1 MPAITSRLAKVCR
14 KQCQLKFG
22 MPARLHSVRTNAQAG
37 LGRRSWARGIVERLL
52 GAVFEKAKV
61 PGAHAHHFRHTF
73 NTDSLARGGSMTDV
87 ADVLGIS
94 EHVAR
99 KHCAKW
105 SPARQ
110 ERISS
115 FMRAVYSGISG
126 GHEEKQ
132 GSNSM
137 KSKERMVVR
146 KEGFEPSCPRGAAD
160 FESAASAVPPLP
172 QASRQGT

>member
-1 MPAITSRLAKVCR
+1 M
-14 KQCQLKFG
+14 
-22 MPARLHSVRTNAQAG
+22 
-37 LGRRSWARGIVERLL
+37 
-52 GAVFEKAKV
+52 FEKAKV

-73 NTDSLARGGSMTDV
+73 NTDSLARGGSMADV

-115 FMRAVYSGISG
+115 FMRAVYSCTRGYLG
-126 GHEEKQ
+126 DT
-132 GSNSM
+132 
-137 KSKERMVVR
+137 R
-146 KEGFEPSCPRGAAD
+146 KNK
-160 FESAASAVPPLP
+160 AVI
-172 QASRQGT
+172 Q